1 MKSKKTISPKIAKG
15 KALETIN
22 KGQFPIVGIGA
33 SAGGLEALEQFF
45 QNMPDNTGLAFVVIQ
60 HLAPDHKGIMPELL
74 QRITPMKVQQASDKL
89 LVKPDCVYVIPPN
102 KSLSILNGI
111 LQLSDPVESHG
122 LRLPIDIFFRSL
134 AEDKQEKS
142 IGVILSGMGSD
153 GSLGL
158 QAIEEKKGTVLVQ
171 DPGTAKFDGMP
182 CSAINSVI
190 ADIVAPADK
199 LPGKLLSFLRLNPQ
213 AKPDSEIDSK
223 IKSNIDKII
232 ILLREQS
239 GHDFSLYKKTTLFRR
254 IERRKSVHQ
263 IDKIQDYVRLMQ
275 ENPKEVEIL
284 YKELLIGVTSF
295 FRDINVWKK
304 LKDSILPDL
313 IKKHTEGNILRAW
326 VTGCSTGEEAY
337 TLAITFKEA
346 LEKVKK
352 HMNVSLQIFA
362 TDLDT
367 DAIEKAR
374 QGYYAKNIIADV
386 SPERISRFFT
396 PVGDGFHINASIREM
411 VVFATQNVIK
421 DPPFTRLNIIT
432 CRNMLIY
439 MEPEL
444 QKKLIALFDYSL
456 KPGGI
461 MVLGTS
467 ETLGTHNTGF
477 TAFDAKLKIFRRSA
491 TLTSPE
497 FIDFPSS
504 FRSVKSVLSQ
514 AAAPPIVI
522 DNIQTIADHI
532 LLQHFAPASVL
543 VTDKGDILYITGRTG
558 KYLEPVA
565 GKANWNI
572 HAMARAGIRNELPGV
587 FRKAQQSSDPVV
599 LRNLKVGTNGGTQFI
614 DITVQRIENPES
626 MRGMIMIVFEDVPTI
641 INHSGIS
648 KTEKGKSSMRQK
660 ELEIEL
666 QRTIEEIQSIREEM
680 QTSQEELK
688 STNEELQ
695 STNEELQSTNE
706 ELTTSKEEMQS
717 LNEELQTV
725 NIELQS
731 KVNDFIHANDD
742 MKNLLN
748 STEIATLFL
757 DKQLNIRRFTDPVAN
772 IFKVRNSDAGRP
784 LTDLGSNL
792 LYPELDN
799 HAHQVMK
806 TLASIETEIST
817 IDDKWFKIRIMP
829 YRTIDDRIDG
839 LVLTFNDITFSKK
852 LELKLKEA
860 NEALHKR
867 KDII

>member
-1 MKSKKTISPKIAKG
+1 MKSKKTIPPKIAKE
-15 KALETIN
+15 KDPVTIN
-22 KGQFPIVGIGA
+22 KSQFPIVSIGA

-45 QNMPDNTGLAFVVIQ
+45 QNMPGNTGLAFVVIQ
-60 HLAPDHKGIMPELL
+60 HLSPDHIGIMPELL
-74 QRITPMKVQQASDKL
+74 QRITPMKVQQASDNL
-89 LVKPDCVYVIPPN
+89 SVKPNCVYVIPPN
-102 KSLSILNGI
+102 KSLSILNGK
-111 LQLSDPVESHG
+111 LHLFDPVESHG

-134 AEDKQEKS
+134 AEDKLEKS

-158 QAIEEKKGTVLVQ
+158 QAIKEKNGIVLVQ
-171 DPGTAKFDGMP
+171 EPGTAKFDGMP

-190 ADIVAPADK
+190 ADIIAPADK
-199 LPGKLLSFLRLNPQ
+199 LPEKLLSFLRLNPQ
-213 AKPDSEIDSK
+213 VKSDIEIDSK
-223 IKSNIDKII
+223 TKSNIDKII

-295 FRDINVWKK
+295 FRDSNVWEK
-304 LKDSILPDL
+304 LRDGILPDL
-313 IKKHTEGNILRAW
+313 IKKNPGGNMLRAW

-337 TLAITFKEA
+337 TLAIIFKEA

-352 HMNVSLQIFA
+352 HVNISLQIFA

-374 QGYYAKNIIADV
+374 QGYFSKNIIADV

-396 PVGDGFHINASIREM
+396 PVMDGFHINASIREM
-411 VVFATQNVIK
+411 VVFASQNVIK
-421 DPPFTRLNIIT
+421 DPPFTRLDIIT

-444 QKKLIALFDYSL
+444 QKKIIALFDYSL

-461 MVLGTS
+461 MLLGTS
-467 ETLGTHNTGF
+467 ETLGTQNTRF
-477 TAFDAKLKIFRRSA
+477 TELDAKLKIFKRSK

-497 FIDFPSS
+497 IIDFPSS
-504 FRSVKSVLSQ
+504 FRSFQTDISQ
-514 AAAPPIVI
+514 KTTPTKVVE
-522 DNIQTIADHI
+522 NIQTLADQI
-532 LLQHFAPASVL
+532 LLQQFAPASVL
-543 VTDKGDILYITGRTG
+543 VNSKGDILYITGRTG

-572 HAMARAGIRNELPGV
+572 HAMARDGIRSELPAA
-587 FRKAQQSSDPVV
+587 FRKALQSFDPVV
-599 LRNLKVGTNGGTQFI
+599 MHNLKVGTNGGTQFV
-614 DITVQRIENPES
+614 DVTVQRIENPES
-626 MRGMIMIVFEDVPTI
+626 IRGMIMIVFMDVPAI
-641 INHSGIS
+641 VSHEVIKKIG
-648 KTEKGKSSMRQK
+648 KGKPTLRQK

-666 QRTIEEIQSIREEM
+666 QRSLEDMHSIREEM

-706 ELTTSKEEMQS
+706 ELTTSREEMQS

-725 NIELQS
+725 NVELQS
-731 KVNDFIHANDD
+731 KVNDFVHSNDD

-748 STEIATLFL
+748 TTEIATLFL

-772 IFKVRNSDAGRP
+772 IFKVRNSDIGRP
-784 LTDLGSNL
+784 LSDLGSKL
-792 LYPELDN
+792 QYPELDKD
-799 HAHQVMK
+799 AHQVMK
-806 TLASIETEIST
+806 TLTSIETEIST
-817 IDDKWFKIRIMP
+817 VDGKWFKIRIMP

-839 LVLTFNDITFSKK
+839 LVLTFNDITLAKK
-852 LELKLKEA
+852 LELKLREA
-860 NEALHKR
+860 NEALHK
-867 KDII
+867 KKNNV